1 MQREGVLRERVKKWG
16 VYEDVVLYATLRED
30 RN

>member
-1 MQREGVLRERVKKWG
+1 MQREGLLRERVKKWG
-16 VYEDVVLYATLRED
+16 VYEDVVLYAILRED